1 MTSAFLTRRHALAL
15 IGSTTLLGLA
25 DARADATE
33 LRIGYQKS
41 SVNLMVVRERR
52 LIEARLPGTAT
63 KWVEFPAGP
72 QILEALAVG
81 SLDLGFTGDT
91 PPVFAQAAGKDIW
104 YAGLE
109 PPKPNSSAILVP
121 ADSPIRALSDLKG
134 RRVGF
139 QKGSSAHFLVVRA
152 VQKAGLQWSDIR
164 PVTLTP
170 SDARAAFERGALD
183 AWGIWDPYYAA
194 AEIDGHARVLS
205 TGQGLTSNNSYYLA
219 SRALTHDPARLK
231 ALFDALS
238 EADAWVKANRTET
251 AHFLAT
257 ASGLPLAT
265 TLRFLERRTA
275 GPITRL
281 TPADIAD
288 QQRVADTFAQ
298 LGLIPKPVRVA
309 DVVWRG
315 DNPRTAE
322 YRGQPAEGAR
332 GLAPERPSAAAA

>member
-1 MTSAFLTRRHALAL
+1 MSFDSSRRQALKLGAAAL
-15 IGSTTLLGLA
+15 FGPTL
-25 DARADATE
+25 ARAETSE

-41 SVNLMVVRERR
+41 SVNLMVARERR
-52 LIEARLPGTAT
+52 LLEARLPGTAT

-109 PPKPNSSAILVP
+109 PPKPASSAILVP
-121 ADSPIRALSDLKG
+121 ADSPIRTLADLRG

-139 QKGSSAHFLVVRA
+139 QKGSSAHFLVVRG
-152 VQKAGLQWSDIR
+152 VEKGGLQWSDIT
-164 PVTLTP
+164 PVYLTP
-170 SDARAAFERGALD
+170 SDARAAFERGAID

-194 AEIDGHARVLS
+194 AEIDGRARVLH

-219 SRALTHDPARLK
+219 SRALTRRPAVLK
-231 ALFDALS
+231 ALFEALS
-238 EADAWVKANRTET
+238 EADAWVQSNRSET
-251 AHFLAT
+251 AHFLSA

-265 TLRFLERRTA
+265 TLRFIERRTS
-275 GPITRL
+275 GPIARL

-288 QQRVADTFAQ
+288 QQRVADTFTR
-298 LGLIPKPVRVA
+298 LGLIPKPLRVA
-309 DVVWRG
+309 DAVWL
-315 DNPRTAE
+315 PTRT
-322 YRGQPAEGAR
+322 
-332 GLAPERPSAAAA
+332 

>member
-1 MTSAFLTRRHALAL
+1 MDAALNRRQALAL
-15 IGSTTLLGLA
+15 AAAAAVLPVRAA
-25 DARADATE
+25 DAAE

-41 SVNLMVVRERR
+41 SVNLMVTRERR
-52 LIEARLPGTAT
+52 LLEARLPGTRL

-72 QILEALAVG
+72 QILEALAVD
-81 SLDLGFTGDT
+81 SLDFGFTGDT

-109 PPKPNSSAILVP
+109 PPKPASSAILVP
-121 ADSPIRALSDLKG
+121 ADSPIRTLADLKG
-134 RRVGF
+134 KRIGF
-139 QKGSSAHFLVVRA
+139 QKGSSAHFLVVRG
-152 VQKAGLQWSDIR
+152 VEKGGLQWSDIT

-170 SDARAAFERGALD
+170 SDGRAAFERGALD

-194 AEIDGHARVLS
+194 AEIDGRARVLS

-219 SRALTHDPARLK
+219 SRALTQQPAMLK

-238 EADAWVKANRTET
+238 EADAWVEANRTET
-251 AHFLAT
+251 AHFLST
-257 ASGLPLAT
+257 ASGLPLVT

-275 GPITRL
+275 GPIRRL
-281 TPADIAD
+281 AAADIAD

-309 DVVWRG
+309 DAVWNG
-315 DNPRTAE
+315 
-322 YRGQPAEGAR
+322 GQAVAAR
-332 GLAPERPSAAAA
+332 

>member
-1 MTSAFLTRRHALAL
+1 MNVLLNRRQALAL
-15 IGSTTLLGLA
+15 AGSAAVLS
-25 DARADATE
+25 ARAAGTE
-33 LRIGYQKS
+33 LRVGYQKS

-52 LIEARLPGTAT
+52 LLEQRLPGVQT

-81 SLDLGFTGDT
+81 SLDFGFTGDT

-109 PPKPNSSAILVP
+109 PPKPASSAILVP
-121 ADSPIRALSDLKG
+121 ADSTIRTLADLKG

-152 VQKAGLQWSDIR
+152 VQKAGLQWSDIT

-194 AEIDGHARVLS
+194 AEIDAKARVLS
-205 TGQGLTSNNSYYLA
+205 TGVGLTSNNSYYLA
-219 SRALTHDPARLK
+219 SRALARDPRTLA
-231 ALFDALS
+231 ALFGALS
-238 EADAWVKANRTET
+238 EADAWVKANRSET
-251 AHFLAT
+251 AHFLAVE
-257 ASGLPLAT
+257 SGLPLST
-265 TLRFLERRTA
+265 TIRFLERRTA
-275 GPITRL
+275 GPVTRL
-281 TPADIAD
+281 KDADIAD

-298 LGLIPKPVRVA
+298 LGLIPHPVRVSDA
-309 DVVWRG
+309 VLK
-315 DNPRTAE
+315 A
-322 YRGQPAEGAR
+322 
-332 GLAPERPSAAAA
+332 

>member
-1 MTSAFLTRRHALAL
+1 MDVTLNRRQALVLVGAAATLSAHAA
-15 IGSTTLLGLA
+15 GA
-25 DARADATE
+25 D

-41 SVNLMVVRERR
+41 SVNLMVVRERK
-52 LIEARLPGTAT
+52 LLESRLPGVAT

-81 SLDLGFTGDT
+81 SLDFGFTGDT

-109 PPKPNSSAILVP
+109 PPKPASSAILVP
-121 ADSPIRALSDLKG
+121 SDSRIRTLADLKG

-152 VQKAGLQWSDIR
+152 VQKGGLQWSDIT

-194 AEIDGHARVLS
+194 AEIDGRARVLS
-205 TGQGLTSNNSYYLA
+205 TGVGLTSNNSYYLA
-219 SRALTHDPARLK
+219 SRALTRDARTLK
-231 ALFDALS
+231 ALFDSLS
-238 EADAWVKANRTET
+238 EADAWVKSNRSET
-251 AHFLAT
+251 AHFLAVE
-257 ASGLPLAT
+257 SGLPLST
-265 TLRFLERRTA
+265 TIRFLERRTA
-275 GPITRL
+275 GPVTRL
-281 TPADIAD
+281 KDADIAD

-298 LGLIPKPVRVA
+298 LGLIPHPVRVA
-309 DVVWRG
+309 DAVLK
-315 DNPRTAE
+315 A
-322 YRGQPAEGAR
+322 
-332 GLAPERPSAAAA
+332 

>member
-1 MTSAFLTRRHALAL
+1 MTDAFTRRRVLALAAAA
-15 IGSTTLLGLA
+15 GAAGLPSL
-25 DARADATE
+25 ARADAPL

-52 LIEARLPGTAT
+52 LLEARLKGLET

-81 SLDLGFTGDT
+81 SLDFGFTGDT

-109 PPKPNSSAILVP
+109 PPKPASSAILVP
-121 ADSPIRALSDLKG
+121 ADSGIRTLADLKG
-134 RRVGF
+134 KRVGF

-152 VQKAGLQWSDIR
+152 VQKGGLQWSDIA

-170 SDARAAFERGALD
+170 SDGRAAFERGALD

-219 SRALTHDPARLK
+219 SRALAHDARTLK
-231 ALFDALS
+231 GLFDSLS
-238 EADAWVKANRTET
+238 EADAWVKSNRTET
-251 AHFLAT
+251 AHFLSVAR
-257 ASGLPLAT
+257 GLPLAT
-265 TLRFLERRTA
+265 TIRFIERRTA

-281 TPADIAD
+281 KDADIAD
-288 QQRVADTFAQ
+288 QQRVADAFSR
-298 LGLIPKPVRVA
+298 LGLIPKPIRVA
-309 DVVWRG
+309 DVV
-315 DNPRTAE
+315 
-322 YRGQPAEGAR
+322 AR
-332 GLAPERPSAAAA
+332 S

>member
-1 MTSAFLTRRHALAL
+1 MSIRFDAALTRRRALAL
-15 IGSTTLLGLA
+15 VGAVAGPAAWLRPSL
-25 DARADATE
+25 ARADAPE

-52 LIEARLPGTAT
+52 LIEARLPGAST

-109 PPKPNSSAILVP
+109 PPKPASSAILVP
-121 ADSPIRALSDLKG
+121 AASTLRTLADLKG
-134 RRVGF
+134 KRVGF
-139 QKGSSAHFLVVRA
+139 QKGSSAHFLVLRA
-152 VQKAGLQWSDIR
+152 VQKAGLQWSDIT

-194 AEIDGHARVLS
+194 AEIDGRARVLS
-205 TGQGLTSNNSYYLA
+205 TGVGLTRNNSYYLA
-219 SRALTHDPARLK
+219 SRALTRNVVQLD
-231 ALFDALS
+231 ALFGALS
-238 EADAWVKANRTET
+238 EADAWVQANRSET
-251 AHFLAT
+251 AHFLSA

-275 GPITRL
+275 GPVTRL
-281 TPADIAD
+281 TPADVAD
-288 QQRVADTFAQ
+288 QQRVADAFAQ
-298 LGLIPKPVRVA
+298 LGLIPHAVRVA
-309 DVVWRG
+309 DVVWQG
-315 DNPRTAE
+315 
-322 YRGQPAEGAR
+322 GAR
-332 GLAPERPSAAAA
+332 LAAR